1 MGLFWV
7 IDYMIL
13 IPLCGCE
20 IYACSHH
27 LETMFV
33 SVISPLSFKMG
44 MCTLLKEENWTSSP
58 WEMLVHTRVALEG
71 QTDTDTLMG

>member
-7 IDYMIL
+7 IDYVIL
-13 IPLCGCE
+13 IPLYGYE

-33 SVISPLSFKMG
+33 ISPLSFKMC
-44 MCTLLKEENWTSSP
+44 MCALLREEI
-58 WEMLVHTRVALEG
+58 
-71 QTDTDTLMG
+71 